1 MLKNWNSQLFGRQVW
16 CVDPL
21 LLKPRKM
28 VYLEQMQIHNLFDI
42 FLKTRVALVIRSL
55 TDSKYAAAFSFVV
68 SL

>member
-1 MLKNWNSQLFGRQVW
+1 M
-16 CVDPL
+16 DPL